1 MLVGDVVLVAV
12 AADDGETV
20 ELAVGE
26 GVMAAVP
33 EKLLDT
39 VSAAVPD
46 ADAPLDTDAVTAA
59 VREAVI
65 VPVPVL
71 VLDAAVVAD
80 TDGEGAREK
89 LTEAETLLD
98 RVTDAATD
106 GVGVG
111 GRHAVRIT
119 EPGEPAT
126 PLAPPPTVRKFVYEI
141 IGHVALTK
149 LDPPPP
155 VPGT

>member
-1 MLVGDVVLVAV
+1 MVVLVAV
-12 AADDGETV
+12 SADDGEPV

-26 GVMAAVP
+26 GVPAAVT
-33 EKLLDT
+33 EKLADT
-39 VSAAVPD
+39 VTAAVPD
-46 ADAPLDTDAVTAA
+46 ADAPLDTDTVTAA

-71 VLDAAVVAD
+71 VLDATVVAD
-80 TDGEGAREK
+80 ADGDGAREP
-89 LTEAETLLD
+89 LTDGETLLD

-119 EPGEPAT
+119 EPAAPAV
-126 PLAPPPTVRKFVYEI
+126 PPIPPPS
-141 IGHVALTK
+141 ATK
-149 LDPPPP
+149 P
-155 VPGT
+155 V